1 MDAGTI
7 ATFDPS
13 TDASSFRG
21 ALGTFVTGVTVVTTD
36 SPEGPVAIVAN
47 SFASVSLDPPL
58 VLWSP
63 AKSSKRFE
71 HFAGSRRF
79 AIHVLSADQRD
90 ICAAIVKSKTAIS
103 EVPTQLSHC
112 GMPLIDGALAT
123 FECNLHTTHDAGD
136 HVIIVGLVTK
146 AHHTDGEPLVFHA
159 GKYGTFNTTP

>member
-1 MDAGTI
+1 MDGSST

-13 TDASSFRG
+13 TDSEAFRG
-21 ALGTFVTGVTVVTTD
+21 ALGTFVTGVTIVTTD
-36 SPEGPVAIVAN
+36 TPEGPVAIVAN

-63 AKSSKRFE
+63 AKSSRRFE

-79 AIHVLSADQRD
+79 AINVLSAEQRD
-90 ICAAIVKSKTAIS
+90 ICTAVAKSKTAINQ
-103 EVPTQLSHC
+103 VPTHKSHC

-123 FECNLHTTHDAGD
+123 FECSLAATHDAGD

-146 AHHTDGEPLVFHA
+146 AHHRTGDPLVFQA
-159 GKYGTFNTTP
+159 GRYGIFQPS

>member
-7 ATFDPS
+7 ATFDPG
-13 TDASSFRG
+13 TDSDSFRG
-21 ALGTFVTGVTVVTTD
+21 ALGSFVTGVTVITTD

-79 AIHVLSADQRD
+79 AIHVLGADQRD
-90 ICAAIVKSKTAIS
+90 ICAAIIKSKTAIS
-103 EVPTQLSHC
+103 DVPTHLSHC
-112 GMPLIDGALAT
+112 GMPIIEGALAT
-123 FECNLHTTHDAGD
+123 FECNLEATHDAGD
-136 HVIIVGLVTK
+136 HVIIVGRVTK
-146 AHHTDGEPLVFHA
+146 AHHQGGDPLVFQ
-159 GKYGTFNTTP
+159 GGRYGEFNAT

>member
-13 TDASSFRG
+13 TDSDSFRG
-21 ALGTFVTGVTVVTTD
+21 ALGTFVTGVTIVTTD
-36 SPEGPVAIVAN
+36 SREGPMAIVAN

-63 AKSSKRFE
+63 AKSSRRFE

-79 AIHVLSADQRD
+79 AINVLGKDQRD
-90 ICAAIVKSKTAIS
+90 ICAAVAKSKTAIKD
-103 EVPTQLSHC
+103 VPTHLSHC

-123 FECNLHTTHDAGD
+123 FECNLHATHDAGD

-146 AHHTDGEPLVFHA
+146 AHHRMGDPLVFHG
-159 GKYGTFNTTP
+159 GKYGEFQAV